1 MGKPSKLTRELYEL
15 AKLPPP
21 IPRELVNKKW
31 ALTVLNRAFNYIAE
45 QEQSDLEG
53 FRESCRL
60 LDDLEYIIETL
71 ENNKNKTL

>member
-21 IPRELVNKKW
+21 IPREVINKKW
-31 ALTVLNRAFNYIAE
+31 TLDVLNHAFNWIAE
-45 QEQSDLEG
+45 QEQSDREG
-53 FRESCRL
+53 FRQSCSL

-71 ENNKNKTL
+71 ENNNNKIL

>member
-1 MGKPSKLTRELYEL
+1 MEKPSKLTRELYEL

-21 IPRELVNKKW
+21 IPREVINKKW
-31 ALTVLNRAFNYIAE
+31 TLDVLNHAFNWIAE

-53 FRESCRL
+53 FRQSCSL

-71 ENNKNKTL
+71 ENNNNKIL

>member
-21 IPRELVNKKW
+21 IPREVINKKW
-31 ALTVLNRAFNYIAE
+31 TLDVLTHAFNWIAE

-53 FRESCRL
+53 FRQSCSL

-71 ENNKNKTL
+71 ENNNNKIL